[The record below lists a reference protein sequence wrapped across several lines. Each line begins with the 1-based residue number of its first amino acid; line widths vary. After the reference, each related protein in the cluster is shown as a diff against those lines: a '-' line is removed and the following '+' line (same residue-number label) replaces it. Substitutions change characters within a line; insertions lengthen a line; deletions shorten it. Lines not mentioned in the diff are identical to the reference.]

1 MRSIP
6 VASSIR
12 VIGTWLAC
20 CLALPTSEAASQTKA
35 KATPAPAGN
44 AGAPVGHALTYTL
57 TITSHGL
64 NADGKAIDYEEMAT
78 EQLAG
83 DNARITFFD
92 PTLTEPPDGGAPQVQ
107 GRPKFYGH
115 GAYYL
120 VRRGDSTITVV
131 SPAQKKYFELP
142 GDQAAE
148 QSLGKLLH
156 MQLSNVTIG
165 VERIQPDTGVQEMQ
179 AHHWRITDTYTQKV
193 SVLLI
198 SATSHVQ
205 WVMDYYMA
213 PDFKDDIDPFV
224 HVGGILT
231 YVGSQEYRT
240 KMQAALAQMEPGVPI
255 LSVERMTS
263 TDNRGAGQSVL
274 VSRVTNIS
282 RDTVPASVFAIPAD
296 YTKSKHEVLPA
307 EDAGYPSSTTP
318 AITAGETNG
327 QNAGQAAASGA
338 KQAILKGLKIP

>member
-1 MRSIP
+1 MRSM
-6 VASSIR
+6 R
-12 VIGTWLAC
+12 VVPSVCIAPAWIAC
-20 CLALPTSEAASQTKA
+20 CLGFQVSEAFAQA
-35 KATPAPAGN
+35 KSTSAPAPATSA
-44 AGAPVGHALTYTL
+44 AGDHALTYTL

-64 NADGKAIDYEEMAT
+64 NADGKAMDYEMMAT

-92 PTLTEPPDGGAPQVQ
+92 PTVTEPPDGGAPQTQ
-107 GRPKFYGH
+107 ARPKFYGH

-120 VRRGDSTITVV
+120 VRRGGSTITVV
-131 SPAQKKYFELP
+131 SPAKKKYFELP
-142 GDQAAE
+142 GDQAAQ

-179 AHHWRITDTYTQKV
+179 AHHWRITDTHTQKV
-193 SVLLI
+193 SVLMI

-205 WVMDYYMA
+205 VVMDYYMV
-213 PDFKDDIDPFV
+213 PEFKEDIDPFV

-231 YVGSQEYRT
+231 YVGSQEYTT
-240 KMQAALAQMEPGVPI
+240 KMQAALAQMEPGIPI
-255 LSVERMTS
+255 LAVERTTS
-263 TDNRGAGQSVL
+263 TDNRGSGQSIL
-274 VSRVTNIS
+274 VARVTNIS
-282 RDTVPASVFAIPAD
+282 RDTVPASAFAIPAD
-296 YTKSKHEVLPA
+296 YTKANHEVVPA
-307 EDAGYPSSTTP
+307 EDVGYPSSTTP
-318 AITAGETNG
+318 GFATQASG